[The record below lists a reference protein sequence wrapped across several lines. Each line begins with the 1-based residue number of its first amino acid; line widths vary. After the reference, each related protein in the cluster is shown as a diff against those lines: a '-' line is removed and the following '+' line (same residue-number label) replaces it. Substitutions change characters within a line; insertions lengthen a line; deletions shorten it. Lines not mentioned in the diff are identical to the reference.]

1 MSKRVCI
8 HERVDTRERVYD
20 HSQSKHVSLACY
32 YYCVDVLVCVF
43 YWHSKMDDLRRGSF
57 FGGGGHSN
65 RRSWPSRCIH
75 PCFRFLVQHGHY
87 KLVVHILLDRK
98 WFYRFQ
104 RVGRFLRSIWPN
116 PAILTR
122 TLDSNVSEVSFGQS
136 DQIRLIET
144 VKLRNKETSLQSY
157 LVGRTLWMSRSIT
170 CGCDDEGLCVLLQW
184 NNKRRGTGNKMS
196 R

>member
-8 HERVDTRERVYD
+8 HERVDTREHVYD
-20 HSQSKHVSLACY
+20 HSQSKHVSLGWY
-32 YYCVDVLVCVF
+32 YYCVDVVVCVF

-57 FGGGGHSN
+57 FWGGGHSN
-65 RRSWPSRCIH
+65 R
-75 PCFRFLVQHGHY
+75 
-87 KLVVHILLDRK
+87 
-98 WFYRFQ
+98 RFQ

-116 PAILTR
+116 LAILTR
-122 TLDSNVSEVSFGQS
+122 TLDSNMSEVSFGQS

-157 LVGRTLWMSRSIT
+157 LARRTLWMSRSIT
-170 CGCDDEGLCVLLQW
+170 SGCDDHEDESLRSSWATTNPDVPTVMEGLCVLLQW